1 MAVVKNIGSDTV
13 RLIRIARRSTR
24 PPTSGVNLI
33 LEAGES
39 GTVPDDFTITEGF
52 QALVTASNMEIL
64 SFADD
69 DILVAAE
76 TTQITSVYLASLD
89 NTPADWPTADNVAA
103 VALGGTETFDF
114 SNPADRVLVI
124 VANGVTIN
132 HTFVAG
138 DFSDISAG
146 TAAEV
151 AASLDG
157 NAAFAAQADAAD
169 NAGDIDITSLAL
181 GTSSTLVFSGAADA
195 VLALEAG
202 VSAGTGAPS
211 LVQLLITKPDGTP
224 APGVSVTVASFD
236 AVTAG
241 SAGPATAAFQVASKG
256 TITADEFSDSVTV
269 SSDASGEVD
278 IEYVQAFGGA
288 DSGFIDVALPTGFFL
303 AQSDRKG
310 VDSTREEVVRAS

>member
-1 MAVVKNIGSDTV
+1 MATVKNIGTDEL
-13 RLIRIARRSTR
+13 RLLRVGSPGLLRTPVAT
-24 PPTSGVNLI
+24 I
-33 LEAGES
+33 LAAGAS
-39 GTVPDDFTITEGF
+39 GTVPDDFTTTDGF
-52 QALVTASNMEIL
+52 KALVAANKVEIS
-64 SFADD
+64 SFDVD

-103 VALGGTETFDF
+103 IALGGTETFDF

-132 HTFVAG
+132 HTFAAG
-138 DFSDISAG
+138 DFASIAAG

-151 AASLDG
+151 AASLAG
-157 NAAFAAQADAAD
+157 NAAFAAQASAAD

-211 LVQLLITKPDGTP
+211 TVELLITKPDGTP
-224 APGVSVTVASFD
+224 APGVAVAVASFD

-241 SAGPATAAFQVASKG
+241 SAGPATAAFQVAAKG
-256 TITADEFSDSVTV
+256 SVSADEFSDSVTV
-269 SSDASGEVD
+269 VSDANGEVD
-278 IEYVQAFGGA
+278 FEYVQAFSGA
-288 DSGFIDVALPTGFFL
+288 DSGFIDIALPTGFFL

-310 VDSTREEVVRAS
+310 SDSTREEVVRGV